1 MVFGI
6 LNEVMKPVKSTYFYM
21 LYVVV
26 SWAST
31 AAVTKF
37 IYGENLVTRTFIAW
51 ILFYICIFAAT
62 SIFVTILF
70 QRKVSM
76 IRRYSITDYAKFLIM
91 GFLGVFLYTFC
102 LFEAINYLS
111 AHEAFI
117 LNYLWPILV
126 VVFSAIFFKEAFTA
140 KKLLGILFSFGG
152 VLLLFTKG
160 NIQTI
165 TLDNLTG
172 TIYALIGAIAYAL
185 YSVIGKYQKYDK
197 YVSTMF
203 NYLFA
208 AFFTVPFL
216 FTSFHLPSFS
226 ILEWSALLWLGVFA
240 NGFAFVFWFQAL
252 QYGDTSHV
260 TNLVYFTPFLSL
272 IYSYFILRE
281 EVMMTS
287 FVGLFLIIFGI
298 FIQLF
303 KPQLSVH

>member
-1 MVFGI
+1 
-6 LNEVMKPVKSTYFYM
+6 MKLQRSNFYII
-21 LYVVV
+21 YTVVA
-26 SWAST
+26 WAST
-31 AAVTKF
+31 AAVTKYIF
-37 IYGENLVTRTFIAW
+37 GENTVNPQQIVL
-51 ILFYICIFAAT
+51 ILFYICIFAAF
-62 SIFVTILF
+62 SIFMTILF
-70 QRKVSM
+70 QHKVTM
-76 IRRYSITDYAKFLIM
+76 IIHYSITDFANFLIM

-126 VVFSAIFFKEAFTA
+126 VVFSAIFFKETFTA
-140 KKLLGILFSFGG
+140 KKLLGIVFSFGG
-152 VLLLFTKG
+152 VLVLFTKG

-165 TLDNLTG
+165 TLDNLMG

-185 YSVIGKYQKYDK
+185 YSVIGKYQEYDK

-208 AFFTVPFL
+208 AFFTLPFISS
-216 FTSFHLPSFS
+216 SFYLPPFS
-226 ILEWSALLWLGVFA
+226 ILQWSALLWLGVYA

-252 QYGDTSHV
+252 RYGDTSYV

-272 IYSYFILRE
+272 VYSYFILGE
-281 EVMMTS
+281 EILITS
-287 FVGLFLIIFGI
+287 LVGLCFIVFGI

-303 KPQLSVH
+303 KTQ